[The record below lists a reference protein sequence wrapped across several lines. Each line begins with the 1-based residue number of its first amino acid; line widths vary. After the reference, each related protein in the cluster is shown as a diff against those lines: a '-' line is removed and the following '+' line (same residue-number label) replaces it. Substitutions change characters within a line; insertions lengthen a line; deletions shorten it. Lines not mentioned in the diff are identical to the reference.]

1 MGCPG
6 YLRARENNQMALSAM
21 TPEAEVAV
29 PHAEAKPRRRLPD
42 LFGVSYLVI
51 MAAAMAAWMWV
62 LVWIAFSAFSW
73 LVS

>member
-1 MGCPG
+1 
-6 YLRARENNQMALSAM
+6 MALSAM
-21 TPEAEVAV
+21 TPEAEAAI
-29 PHAEAKPRRRLPD
+29 PQGEAKPRRRLPD

-62 LVWIAFSAFSW
+62 LVWIAFSAFTW